1 MKRRPPLFVLAI
13 LAACFLIMFATP
25 FADQLLLFPT
35 TNRIDS
41 DGATRAA
48 IPFEKGELEIW
59 AARSRLG
66 KQRNDVD
73 IYVLRF
79 YGNADRA
86 ERWVAREADAFGE
99 RAVEVWGV
107 NYPGFGGSSGRADL
121 AKTSGAGVTAFDY
134 LKTKSGNKPIVL
146 YGASIGTT
154 VALHVAASRQVAGML
169 LHNPTPLRQLIL
181 WKYGWWNL
189 WLLAGPVVLHIPRD
203 LDSIANAKEVR
214 APAVFLLAEK
224 DDLVTP
230 RFQRLVVDAYA
241 GDKRTIVLP
250 GAHHNSV
257 LEGIIMADVYNAYDW
272 LLDRSRK

>member
-1 MKRRPPLFVLAI
+1 M
-13 LAACFLIMFATP
+13 MFATP

-35 TNRIDS
+35 TNQIDPH
-41 DGATRAA
+41 GATRAA

-59 AARSRLG
+59 TARSRLA
-66 KQRNDVD
+66 KRRNDVD

-86 ERWVAREADAFGE
+86 ERWVALEADAFGE

-121 AKTSGAGVTAFDY
+121 AKTSGAGVAAFDS
-134 LKTKSGNKPIVL
+134 LKTKGSAKPIVL

-154 VALHVAASRQVAGML
+154 VALHVAANRQVAGMV

-189 WLLAGPVVLHIPRD
+189 WLLAGPVALHIPRE
-203 LDSIANAKEVR
+203 LDSIANAKRVY

-224 DDLVTP
+224 DELVAP
-230 RFQRLVVDAYA
+230 RFQHLVVDAYA
-241 GDKRTIVLP
+241 GEKRVVLLP

-257 LEGIIMADVYNAYDW
+257 LEGSVMADVYKAYDW
-272 LLDRSRK
+272 LLERNR